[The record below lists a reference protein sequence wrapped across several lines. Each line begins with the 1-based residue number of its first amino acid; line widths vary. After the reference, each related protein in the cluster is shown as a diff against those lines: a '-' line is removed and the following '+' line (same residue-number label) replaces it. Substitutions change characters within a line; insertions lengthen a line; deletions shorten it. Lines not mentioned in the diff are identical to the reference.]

1 MTRAV
6 RIAVNMQP
14 VADGANPPQFKA
26 ALPMGVLF
34 EKSLDAAELERE
46 RMLLQEKYRV
56 LVETLRAMR
65 PLLKEAN
72 VHRNWAFGDAI
83 VTFEQETSDALLF
96 VDKLTGD
103 LARDLNYSKSMI
115 DLCRRFRLKFTDST
129 TIDPKISFAAYH
141 RSGFD
146 VQRARQYVRK

>member
-1 MTRAV
+1 MTRPI

-14 VADGANPPQFKA
+14 ATDGANPPQFKA

-46 RMLLQEKYRV
+46 RTVLEEKYSA
-56 LVETLRAMR
+56 LVETLRSMR
-65 PLLKEAN
+65 PQLKEAN
-72 VHRNWAFGDAI
+72 VDRNWAFGDAI

-96 VDKLTGD
+96 VDKLTD
-103 LARDLNYSKSMI
+103 NLARDLNYSKSMI
-115 DLCRRFRLKFTDST
+115 DLCRRFRLKVPDSKL
-129 TIDPKISFAAYH
+129 IDPKVSFAAYH

-146 VQRARQYVRK
+146 VQRARHYVRK